1 MSTYVLRQVDEAL
14 WRRFKSRAAAEG
26 LPLKYLML
34 QLIEAY
40 ADRKIDVAVKAERMT
55 PCQD

>member
-1 MSTYVLRQVDEAL
+1 MSTYVLRAVDEAL

-40 ADRKIDVAVKAERMT
+40 ADRKIDVDACKAERMT
-55 PCQD
+55 P